1 MQSWLLSLLPVA
13 NLGFAALS
21 FSHPSLALPDPGP
34 SSPLRCSQ
42 LLVRAG
48 WAVISAVTL
57 LFLFFLFKLEN
68 NNSSAAKLL
77 PSSHL
82 SLSVMKARCL

>member
-21 FSHPSLALPDPGP
+21 FSYPSLALPDPGP

-57 LFLFFLFKLEN
+57 LFLFFCLNLKIITALLQ
-68 NNSSAAKLL
+68 SSF
-77 PSSHL
+77 PPVISPFP
-82 SLSVMKARCL
+82 